1 MKRMLTA
8 IERHAV
14 TTSVAITAV
23 VVVGLVFAFEGR
35 VTAGET
41 AATAKNS
48 LQPVRMNPAYGKG
61 KELEPLAPWPNAM
74 LVKPINSHRYKT
86 WYRGEKI
93 TVMVYDAD
101 DGKIQFTDLPY
112 DEHVHLLHGTA
123 ILTSQDGTRH
133 VFKAGDD
140 FVAPKGWT
148 GTWELKDGYRELITF
163 ETQSLDYAMKTW
175 FGE

>member
-1 MKRMLTA
+1 MVLA
-8 IERHAV
+8 AV
-14 TTSVAITAV
+14 
-23 VVVGLVFAFEGR
+23 LLAFEGGHA
-35 VTAGET
+35 AGESG
-41 AATAKNS
+41 AAARKS
-48 LQPVRMNPAYGKG
+48 LQPVRMKHAYALG
-61 KELEPLAPWPNAM
+61 KELDPLRPWPDTM
-74 LVKPINSHRYKT
+74 LIKPIKTHRFTT
-86 WYRGEKI
+86 WYTGEKL
-93 TVMVYDAD
+93 TVGVYDAD

-163 ETQSLDYAMKTW
+163 ETQSLAYAMKAW
-175 FGE
+175 FNE